1 MLTEMD
7 GYGSRNGVYI
17 IAATNREEIV
27 DPAIKRPGR
36 LETTIYVGLP
46 NLSEREEILK
56 AITRNGTRP
65 KFAPDVDFE
74 HIAQHTDQYSGA
86 DLKALTTK
94 ASEIA
99 FREDLN
105 IPQSVSQVWRKHF
118 DQALRIIRPSV
129 SGAYKQKDD
138 KMKSSSNKM
147 GLDAEMQISNGLS
160 DSYGIEAKRK
170 SQIQDLYSQLLNEK
184 AVEKRLRFKPDMEV
198 TIKDGASHRERSS
211 GIVIKH
217 ELKSVFIKTEDGEEL
232 CIRPDELDQVLPDN
246 PGDKAKLLTYI
257 NDDDSAQIFANGYED
272 HIFEIMGNDQD
283 VEENFIIKDLENQDM
298 SSVNMENLCRI
309 RV

>member
-1 MLTEMD
+1 M
-7 GYGSRNGVYI
+7 
-17 IAATNREEIV
+17 
-27 DPAIKRPGR
+27 
-36 LETTIYVGLP
+36 ETTIYVGLP
-46 NLSEREEILK
+46 NLSERGDILK

-65 KFAPDVDFE
+65 KFASDVDFQ

-86 DLKALTTK
+86 DLKALITK

-105 IPQSVSQVWRKHF
+105 TPQSVSQVWRKHF

-129 SGAYKQKDD
+129 QGVYKQKDD
-138 KMKSSSNKM
+138 KMKQKSSNILGM
-147 GLDAEMQISNGLS
+147 DAEVGLLANGIA
-160 DSYGIEAKRK
+160 DSAEGIEAKNK
-170 SQIQDLYSQLLNEK
+170 SQIQKLYSQLLNENF
-184 AVEKRLRFKPDMEV
+184 EKRLRFKSDMEV
-198 TIKDGASHRERSS
+198 TIKDGVAGYRQRTS

-217 ELKSVFIKTEDGEEL
+217 ELKSVFIKTENDEEL
-232 CIRPDELDQVLPDN
+232 CILPDQIDQVLPDN

-257 NDDDSAQIFANGYED
+257 NDDDSAQIFANGYEN

-283 VEENFIIKDLENQDM
+283 VEENFIIKDLENLEM

>member
-1 MLTEMD
+1 M
-7 GYGSRNGVYI
+7 G
-17 IAATNREEIV
+17 
-27 DPAIKRPGR
+27 
-36 LETTIYVGLP
+36 
-46 NLSEREEILK
+46 REEILK

-86 DLKALTTK
+86 NLKALTTK

-170 SQIQDLYSQLLNEK
+170 SQIQNLYSQLLNEK
-184 AVEKRLRFKPDMEV
+184 AIEKRLRFKPDMEV
-198 TIKDGASHRERSS
+198 TIKDGKYRERTS
-211 GIVIKH
+211 GVVIKH
-217 ELKSVFIKTEDGEEL
+217 ELKSVFIKTQDDEEL
-232 CIRPDELDQVLPDN
+232 CIKYDELDQVLPDN